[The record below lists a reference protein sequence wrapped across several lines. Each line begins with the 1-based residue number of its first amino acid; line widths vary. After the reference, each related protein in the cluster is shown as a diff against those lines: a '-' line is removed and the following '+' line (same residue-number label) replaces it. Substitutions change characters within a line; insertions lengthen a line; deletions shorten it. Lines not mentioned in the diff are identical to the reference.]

1 MTYNMKT
8 DNPNNRGIS
17 MRRVTQV
24 LCFCLFLLA
33 GCTAGK
39 TPIPTDTLKPEE
51 IEMTET
57 TAGETPM
64 PTDTPKPRELET
76 IRDIAYLAD
85 GLKQHTLDLYLPEGN
100 EGPFPTL
107 LMFHGG
113 NGRKEEFSIWG
124 DVFSRKGYAVVSINY
139 SQWPNHE
146 YPKNL
151 EDAYCALSWVLKNSD
166 IYQFDRD
173 QIFFLGH
180 SAGGTLAASLGVVDD
195 RDIFTGN
202 CPDSIPGDFQ
212 AAGII
217 TFTLIYDY
225 PTAALISKPL
235 EDYTAQLL
243 GGTYEELPE
252 IWVQASPASW
262 VNGNEPPFLLI
273 HGEIDQSIPPSQSQ
287 EFAEILEAAGDQVEL
302 MIIPSGSHMQ
312 IKDSSQSME
321 AVESF
326 LSRIITSITK

>member
-1 MTYNMKT
+1 MKKV
-8 DNPNNRGIS
+8 NPA
-17 MRRVTQV
+17 
-24 LCFCLFLLA
+24 LCLCLLLLA

-39 TPIPTDTLKPEE
+39 TPIPTDTIKPTEL
-51 IEMTET
+51 EMAGT
-57 TAGETPM
+57 TAEETPM
-64 PTDTPKPRELET
+64 PTDTPKPTELET

-85 GLKQHTLDLYLPEGN
+85 GLKQHTLDLYLPGGK

-113 NGRKEEFSIWG
+113 NGRKEEFSFWG
-124 DVFSRKGYAVVSINY
+124 DVFSKKGYAVVSINY
-139 SQWPNHE
+139 SQWPNHK

-151 EDAYCALSWVLKNSD
+151 EDAYCALSWVVNNSAT
-166 IYQFDRD
+166 YQLDPD
-173 QIFFLGH
+173 HIFFMGH

-195 RDIFTGN
+195 RAIFTGN
-202 CPDSIPGDFQ
+202 CPDPLPEDFQ

-225 PTAALISKPL
+225 PTAAQLSGPL
-235 EDYTAQLL
+235 ENYVVELL

-252 IWVQASPASW
+252 TWAQASPASW

-273 HGEIDQSIPPSQSQ
+273 HGEIDQSIPPTQSQ
-287 EFAEILEAAGDQVEL
+287 EFAEILKAAGDEVEL
-302 MIIPSGSHMQ
+302 LIIPSGSHMQ

-321 AVESF
+321 AVEAF
-326 LSRIITSITK
+326 ISRIITSTKK